1 MNTPTVLTNSTI
13 VTGYAQLENCALAID
28 EQGYISDIFNM
39 ARLGEKH
46 FPEGTIKLDV
56 GGAYIIPGL
65 IDSHIHGIGGFGTE
79 DCRPE
84 SILGMSERLADFG
97 VSAFL
102 PTIYTNLPDDMMRA
116 EKAIVQAMGHEKG
129 ARIMG
134 INLEGPFISPERVNA
149 QNPEG
154 VQPVD
159 CGLFEKFVEAG
170 EGHVVCMTVAPEL
183 KGMRELAL
191 LARRENIVL
200 LAGHTNATYENMIE
214 GIQCGILHATHMF
227 NAMSPLH
234 HRNPGAVG
242 AVLIEQ
248 NMNCEIIC
256 DGVHVHPELVKLLLR
271 EKPISRVVMITDSLK
286 PTKQISGPLLAN
298 GMEAVM
304 SPQGAWVSKQDPSL
318 LLGSALT
325 LHKALRN
332 VVSWGVSMQDAV
344 QMTSTNPARI
354 YGFKDMGLLIP
365 DYRADLAI
373 LGKEHLD
380 LKGLFVGGKLIR
392 DRFE

>member
-1 MNTPTVLTNSTI
+1 MNTPMILTNSTI
-13 VTGYAQLENCALAID
+13 ITGFAQLNNCALSID
-28 EQGYISDIFNM
+28 EDGLISDIFNM
-39 ARLGEKH
+39 SRLGQKK
-46 FPEGTIKLDV
+46 FPSNAIEIDV
-56 GGAYIIPGL
+56 QGAYIIPGL
-65 IDSHIHGIGGFGTE
+65 FDSHIHGFGGYGTE
-79 DCRPE
+79 DCSVD
-84 SILGMSERLADFG
+84 SILGMSDRLADYG
-97 VSAFL
+97 VSSFL
-102 PTIYTNLPDDMMRA
+102 PTIYTNKPEDMIRA
-116 EKAIVQAMGHEKG
+116 EKAIIGAMGKEKG

-134 INLEGPFISPERVNA
+134 INLEGPFISPEKINA

-154 VQPVD
+154 VQPVN
-159 CGLFEKFVEAG
+159 CELFEKLIKAG

-242 AVLIEQ
+242 AVLIQQ

-271 EKPISRVVMITDSLK
+271 EKPISHVVMITDALK
-286 PTKQISGPLLAN
+286 PTKQTSGKREAN
-298 GMEAVM
+298 GVEATL
-304 SPQGAWVSKQDPSL
+304 SSQGAWVSAKNPDL
-318 LLGSALT
+318 FLGSALH
-325 LHKALRN
+325 LLKALRN

-354 YGFKDMGLLIP
+354 YGFKDQGMLIP
-365 DYRADLAI
+365 DYRADLTI
-373 LGKEHLD
+373 LDKDLR
-380 LKGLFVGGKLIR
+380 LKGLIVGGKLIR
-392 DRFE
+392 DRLD

>member
-1 MNTPTVLTNSTI
+1 MNTPIVLTNSTI
-13 VTGYAQLENCALAID
+13 ITGFAQLENCALAID
-28 EQGYISDIFNM
+28 ENGLVSDIFNM
-39 ARLGEKH
+39 NRLEQKS
-46 FPEGTIKLDV
+46 FPSNTIRIDLQGD
-56 GGAYIIPGL
+56 YIIPGL
-65 IDSHIHGIGGFGTE
+65 FDSHIHGFGGYGTE
-79 DCRPE
+79 DCSVD
-84 SILGMSERLADFG
+84 SILGMSERLADYG
-97 VSAFL
+97 VSSFM
-102 PTIYTNLPDDMMRA
+102 PTIYTNLPEDMIRA
-116 EKAIVQAMGHEKG
+116 EKAIIGAMGKEKG

-134 INLEGPFISPERVNA
+134 INLEGPFISPEKINA

-154 VQPVD
+154 VQPVN
-159 CGLFEKFVEAG
+159 CELFERLVKAG
-170 EGHVVCMTVAPEL
+170 EGHVICMTVAPEL

-200 LAGHTNATYENMIE
+200 LAGHTNATYENMVE

-248 NMNCEIIC
+248 NMDCEIIC

-271 EKPISRVVMITDSLK
+271 EKPVSHVVMITDALK
-286 PTKQISGPLLAN
+286 PTKQISGKLEAN
-298 GMEAVM
+298 GMEATM
-304 SPQGAWVSKQDPSL
+304 SPQGAWVSAKNPDL

-325 LHKALRN
+325 LLKALKN

-354 YGFKDMGLLIP
+354 YGFRDQGMLIP
-365 DYRADLAI
+365 DYRADLTI
-373 LGKEHLD
+373 LDKELQ

-392 DRFE
+392 DRLD

>member
-1 MNTPTVLTNSTI
+1 MNTPIVLTNSTI
-13 VTGYAQLENCALAID
+13 ITGFAQLENCALAID
-28 EQGYISDIFNM
+28 ENGLVSDIFNM
-39 ARLGEKH
+39 NRLEQKS
-46 FPEGTIKLDV
+46 FPSNMIRIDLQGD
-56 GGAYIIPGL
+56 YIIPGL
-65 IDSHIHGIGGFGTE
+65 FDSHIHGFGGYGTE
-79 DCRPE
+79 DCSVD
-84 SILGMSERLADFG
+84 SILGMSERLADYG
-97 VSAFL
+97 VSSFM
-102 PTIYTNLPDDMMRA
+102 PTIYTNLPEDMIRA
-116 EKAIVQAMGHEKG
+116 EKAIIGAMGKEKG

-134 INLEGPFISPERVNA
+134 INLEGPFISPEKINA

-154 VQPVD
+154 VQPVN
-159 CGLFEKFVEAG
+159 CELFERLVKAG
-170 EGHVVCMTVAPEL
+170 EGHVICMTVAPEL

-200 LAGHTNATYENMIE
+200 LAGHTNATYENMVE

-248 NMNCEIIC
+248 NMDCEIIC

-271 EKPISRVVMITDSLK
+271 EKPVSHVVMVTDALK
-286 PTKQISGPLLAN
+286 PTKQTNGKLEAI
-298 GMEAVM
+298 GMEAAM
-304 SPQGAWVSKQDPSL
+304 SPQGAWVSAKNPDL

-325 LHKALRN
+325 LLKALKN

-354 YGFKDMGLLIP
+354 YGFRDQGMLIP
-365 DYRADLAI
+365 DYRADLTI
-373 LGKEHLD
+373 LDKELQF
-380 LKGLFVGGKLIR
+380 KGLFVGGKLIR
-392 DRFE
+392 DRLD

>member
-1 MNTPTVLTNSTI
+1 MNTPIVLTNSTI
-13 VTGYAQLENCALAID
+13 ITGFAQLENCALAID
-28 EQGYISDIFNM
+28 ENGLVSDIFNM
-39 ARLGEKH
+39 NRLEQKS
-46 FPEGTIKLDV
+46 FPSNTIRIDLQGD
-56 GGAYIIPGL
+56 YIIPGL
-65 IDSHIHGIGGFGTE
+65 FDSHIHGFGGYGTE
-79 DCRPE
+79 DCSVD
-84 SILGMSERLADFG
+84 SILGMSERLADYG
-97 VSAFL
+97 VSSFM
-102 PTIYTNLPDDMMRA
+102 PTIYTNLPEDIIRA
-116 EKAIVQAMGHEKG
+116 EKAIIGAMGKEKG

-134 INLEGPFISPERVNA
+134 INLEGPFISPEKINA

-154 VQPVD
+154 VQPVN
-159 CGLFEKFVEAG
+159 CELFERLVKAG
-170 EGHVVCMTVAPEL
+170 EGHVICMTVAPEL

-200 LAGHTNATYENMIE
+200 LAGHTNATYENMVE

-248 NMNCEIIC
+248 NMDCEIIC

-271 EKPISRVVMITDSLK
+271 EKPVSHVVMITDALK
-286 PTKQISGPLLAN
+286 PTKQISGKLEAN
-298 GMEAVM
+298 GMEATM
-304 SPQGAWVSKQDPSL
+304 SPQGAWVSAKNPDL

-325 LHKALRN
+325 LLKALKN

-354 YGFKDMGLLIP
+354 YGFRDQGMLIP
-365 DYRADLAI
+365 DYRADLTI
-373 LGKEHLD
+373 LDKELQ

-392 DRFE
+392 DRLD

>member
-1 MNTPTVLTNSTI
+1 MNTPIVLTNSTI
-13 VTGYAQLENCALAID
+13 ITGFAQLENCALAID
-28 EQGYISDIFNM
+28 ENGLVSDIFNM
-39 ARLGEKH
+39 NRLEQKS
-46 FPEGTIKLDV
+46 FPSNTIRIDLQ
-56 GGAYIIPGL
+56 GNYIIPGL
-65 IDSHIHGIGGFGTE
+65 FDSHIHGFGGYGTE
-79 DCRPE
+79 DCSVD
-84 SILGMSERLADFG
+84 SILGMSERLADYG
-97 VSAFL
+97 VSSFM
-102 PTIYTNLPDDMMRA
+102 PTIYTNLPEDMIRA
-116 EKAIVQAMGHEKG
+116 EKAIIGAMGKEKG

-134 INLEGPFISPERVNA
+134 INLEGPFISPEKINA

-154 VQPVD
+154 VQPVN
-159 CGLFEKFVEAG
+159 CELFERLVKAG
-170 EGHVVCMTVAPEL
+170 EGHVICMTVAPEL

-200 LAGHTNATYENMIE
+200 LAGHTNATYENMVE

-248 NMNCEIIC
+248 NMDCEIIC

-271 EKPISRVVMITDSLK
+271 EKPVSHVVMVTDALK
-286 PTKQISGPLLAN
+286 PTKQTNGKLEAN
-298 GMEAVM
+298 GMEAAM
-304 SPQGAWVSKQDPSL
+304 SPQGAWVSAKNPDL

-325 LHKALRN
+325 LLKALKN

-354 YGFKDMGLLIP
+354 YGFRDQGMLIP
-365 DYRADLAI
+365 DYRADLTI
-373 LGKEHLD
+373 LDKELQF
-380 LKGLFVGGKLIR
+380 KGLFVGGKLIR
-392 DRFE
+392 DRLD